1 MAFDMTGTRR
11 MDKHRF
17 ARLIA
22 PSVALAAALGV
33 FAPQIALPG
42 EGAAPN
48 SYAVAPGETRKTLQL
63 GVGRS
68 VIVDLPQDAS
78 EIFVGDP
85 KVANAVVRSARR
97 LYVAAVANGQTTI
110 FALAADGSKI
120 AAIEVSVGR
129 DVGELQELLNAALPG
144 NDITVKTV
152 ADSIILMGSVA
163 SAGDAQKALDIA
175 SGFVGTSVLGG
186 AANANQAPPAA
197 GAAGATSMQVSL
209 SPSGAPLTGKVI
221 NSLVIRGLDQV
232 SLRVRISEIRRD
244 IIKQLGVNMMTTG
257 SHASFTMSNPFS
269 VNGATEA
276 TNLAGYT
283 APTATAALGWSIG
296 GQAMEAQLEA
306 FERQGVARTLAE
318 PTVTAVSGESAKFLA
333 GGTIPIPSSESCTG
347 GSCILGIVQ
356 QPYGVTLNF
365 TPVVLSQGRI
375 QLHIGT
381 EVTDIDNSV
390 QQTIDNT
397 AVPGFRTRR
406 NETTVE
412 LPSGGSIASAGLIS
426 QETQQAINGVPGL
439 MNLPVL
445 GSLFRSRDYLRQE
458 TELLIIVTPYIVHAI
473 DPKDAARP
481 DQNFQDS
488 SDPQAWL
495 LGRVN
500 RIYSSSGALQP
511 MPGYSGRVGFI
522 TD

>member
-152 ADSIILMGSVA
+152 ADSIILMGSVD

-186 AANANQAPPAA
+186 ASNANQAAPAA

-232 SLRVRISEIRRD
+232 SIRVTISEIRRE
-244 IIKQLGVNMMTTG
+244 ILKQLGVNMQGVG
-257 SHASFTMSNPFS
+257 SGKNNFVISNPFS
-269 VNGATEA
+269 INGTLSATEGTIGWVHGDQFFSA
-276 TNLAGYT
+276 T
-283 APTATAALGWSIG
+283 
-296 GQAMEAQLEA
+296 LEA
-306 FERQGVARTLAE
+306 FERQGVVRTLAE

-333 GGTIPIPSSESCTG
+333 GGTIPILNGYTCGSTGSASCVPT
-347 GSCILGIVQ
+347 IVQ

-375 QLHIGT
+375 QLHIAT
-381 EVTDIDNSV
+381 EVTDVDTSYEISLFG
-390 QQTIDNT
+390 
-397 AVPGFRTRR
+397 ASVPGFRTRR

-412 LPSGGSIASAGLIS
+412 LPSGGTLATAGLIATQS
-426 QETQQAINGVPGL
+426 QQSINGVPGL

-445 GSLFRSRDYLRQE
+445 GSLFRSRDYQRNE
-458 TELLIIVTPYIVHAI
+458 TELLVMVTPYIVHAV
-473 DPKDAARP
+473 DPKQAVRP
-481 DQNFQDS
+481 DANFNDA
-488 SDPQAWL
+488 SDPQTWL

>member
-1 MAFDMTGTRR
+1 
-11 MDKHRF
+11 MDTHGF

-22 PSVALAAALGV
+22 PSVALAAALAV
-33 FAPQIALPG
+33 VTPQVAPAG
-42 EGAAPN
+42 GGASPN
-48 SYAVAPGETRKTLQL
+48 SYVVAAGETKKSLQL

-120 AAIEVSVGR
+120 AAIDVTVGR
-129 DVGELQELLNAALPG
+129 DIGELQELLNAALPG

-186 AANANQAPPAA
+186 ASNASQPASAA
-197 GAAGATSMQVSL
+197 GGASMQVSVA
-209 SPSGAPLTGKVI
+209 PSGTPLTGKVI
-221 NSLVIRGLDQV
+221 NSLTIRGLDQV
-232 SLRVRISEIRRD
+232 SLRVTITEIRRD
-244 IIKQLGVNMMTTG
+244 IVKQLGINMAGSNGRSSFETT
-257 SHASFTMSNPFS
+257 NPFT
-269 VNGATEA
+269 VNGGIQSATEA
-276 TNLAGYT
+276 T
-283 APTATAALGWSIG
+283 LGWVTG
-296 GQAMEAQLEA
+296 GWNLSATLQA
-306 FERQGVARTLAE
+306 FERQGVAHTLAE

-333 GGTIPIPSSESCTG
+333 GGTIPILNGETCSGGVCTPA
-347 GSCILGIVQ
+347 IVQ
-356 QPYGVTLNF
+356 QPYGVSLNF
-365 TPVVLSQGRI
+365 TPVVLSQSRI
-375 QLHIGT
+375 QLRIAT
-381 EVTDIDNSV
+381 EVTDVDTSHTFEVSGTSGI
-390 QQTIDNT
+390 
-397 AVPGFRTRR
+397 PGFRTRK

-426 QETQQAINGVPGL
+426 TQTQQAINGVPGL
-439 MNLPVL
+439 MNVPIL
-445 GSLFRSRDYLRQE
+445 GSLFRSRDFLKEE

-473 DPKDAARP
+473 DPSQVARP
-481 DQNFQDS
+481 DQNFQDA
-488 SDPQAWL
+488 SDPQSWL

-500 RIYSSSGALQP
+500 RIYSTSGALQP
-511 MPGYSGRVGFI
+511 MPAYSGRVGFI